1 MTRTTEL
8 IYWINERESM
18 RLRKA
23 TGKRVG
29 GYGWSADFH
38 MGTVRYC
45 NVHREDDKVT
55 QWLAQH
61 WRPKFHAPWE
71 IVLARMVNYIPTLEL
86 ILKEVL
92 HTHTPH
98 SALTLES
105 VADIMVD
112 ERSKGNKIWTAAYTI
127 STCGQAVDKIDY
139 VMGVVRASQD
149 IQTTDLVTLAQS
161 HRLLQGIKG
170 LGSFLAAQ
178 VVADLKNT
186 AGHPL
191 EQAPDWAT
199 WAAHGPGSLAGLRA
213 YFGKA
218 VTPATFSGYLS
229 LCWGDVRSSVPEMHM
244 QDFQNCMCE
253 FSKYIRVKEGGHA
266 RNRYIATA

>member
-1 MTRTTEL
+1 MTSTRPAEL

-18 RLRKA
+18 RLRRA
-23 TGKRVG
+23 TGKPLEEH
-29 GYGWSADFH
+29 GWSANPD

-55 QWLAQH
+55 QWLAEH
-61 WRPKFHAPWE
+61 WRPLHHQPWE

-86 ILKEVL
+86 LLSQEVFKYEDPL
-92 HTHTPH
+92 
-98 SALTLES
+98 AQG
-105 VADIMVD
+105 VAPVMKVLRAD
-112 ERSKGNKIWTAAYTI
+112 GHKIWTAAYTI

-139 VMGVVRASQD
+139 VMDVVRASMP
-149 IQTTDLVTLAQS
+149 IQTLDLSTLSQS
-161 HRLLQGIKG
+161 HTLLQGVKG

-186 AGHPL
+186 KGHPL

-199 WAAHGPGSLAGLRA
+199 WAAHGPGSLAGLSA
-213 YFGKA
+213 YFGKP
-218 VTPATFSGYLS
+218 VTPTTFRAYLT
-229 LCWGDVRSSVPEMHM
+229 LCWQDVRSSVPEMHM

-253 FSKYIRVKEGGHA
+253 FSKYVRVKEGGHA
-266 RNRYIATA
+266 RNRYTATA